1 MMQVCS
7 TTSQGAGSSMS
18 HTQVGVSMARR
29 PSSRDLGDVRSD
41 PGRHP
46 IVVHA
51 VLEVGVFGV
60 GDLAVDALVEDA
72 AERIV

>member
-51 VLEVGVFGV
+51 VLEVGVGV
-60 GDLAVDALVEDA
+60 GALAVDALVEDA